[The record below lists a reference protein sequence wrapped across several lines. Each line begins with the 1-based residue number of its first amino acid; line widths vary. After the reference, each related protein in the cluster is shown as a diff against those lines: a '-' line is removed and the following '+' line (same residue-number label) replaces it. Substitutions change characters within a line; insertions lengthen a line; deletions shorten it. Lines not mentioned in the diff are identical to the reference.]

1 MKQVEMLKY
10 GDIVIIYRTAENGK
24 SAEYSAVATSVC
36 VIEEVKNQNEFNSFE
51 EFYRYISKYSVF
63 DKNDLYHWFRQG
75 GCKAIKM
82 TYNAALKKRIV
93 RHDLIEEIGLERN
106 QYWGFFEMTNEQ
118 FKKIIHMGET
128 NEIFI
133 NKN

>member
-51 EFYRYISKYSVF
+51 EFYRYIKQYSVLIRMIYITGF
-63 DKNDLYHWFRQG
+63 CQG
-75 GCKAIKM
+75 GCKAIK
-82 TYNAALKKRIV
+82 
-93 RHDLIEEIGLERN
+93 
-106 QYWGFFEMTNEQ
+106 
-118 FKKIIHMGET
+118 
-128 NEIFI
+128 
-133 NKN
+133 